1 MDSTLHQLLLA
12 TPHTQLLLLVEAVY
26 GLDPKVD
33 QRIEMLLHGQNI
45 AMQETSLKQRIA
57 SITRGKE
64 FIDYYQSYGFAMEL
78 EALVGDIAY
87 LIDDT
92 PKVAFALID
101 QLMSTHSRVYE
112 RADDSNGD
120 IGGAYA
126 AALSVWI
133 KAASQWRS
141 QGGKTRNWPDE
152 VKKRHDENDYAVWDG
167 VIAQSA
173 TLLTEPELQQLAQ
186 DFEHEYAAALI
197 NAPLEEYN
205 FRAAHAAIGISG
217 VAEALKDVALFERS
231 ILLGSPE
238 PNELQ
243 KLRIVEFCLSINE
256 AQSALKWL
264 LKPFQHHA
272 ESRRQALL
280 DQTYRQLGDLNALL
294 ILRREAYQRSP
305 DYHRLCALLEV
316 LPDQQERE
324 ALERQAVTNAITIS
338 DIVTRIDTLL
348 ALCAYTEAGTQVI
361 EHLSSLSVFYGRLI
375 DWADKFHRANAF
387 LAEVACYRLLLD
399 DILSSGRSKAYDH
412 AATYYRKLDKLASQ
426 LTSHAPLS
434 EWGEYQEQLK
444 QQHGRKYSFWQRL
457 Q

>member
-1 MDSTLHQLLLA
+1 MI
-12 TPHTQLLLLVEAVY
+12 EAIY

-33 QRIEMLLHGQNI
+33 QRIEALLYRQDTVK
-45 AMQETSLKQRIA
+45 QEKLLKERIA
-57 SITRGKE
+57 SITRGKR
-64 FIDYYQSYGFAMEL
+64 FIDYYQSHGFAMEL

-87 LIDDT
+87 LIDDA
-92 PKVAFALID
+92 PKKAFALID
-101 QLMSTHSRVYE
+101 ALMSTHSRVYE

-133 KAASQWRS
+133 KAASQWRL

-197 NAPLEEYN
+197 NASHEEYN
-205 FRAAHAAIGISG
+205 FRAAHATIGISG

-243 KLRIVEFCLSINE
+243 KLHIVEFCLSINE

-264 LKPFQHHA
+264 LEPFQNHT
-272 ESRRQALL
+272 EVRRQALL
-280 DQTYRQLGDLNALL
+280 DQAYSQLGDQDA
-294 ILRREAYQRSP
+294 
-305 DYHRLCALLEV
+305 
-316 LPDQQERE
+316 
-324 ALERQAVTNAITIS
+324 
-338 DIVTRIDTLL
+338 LL
-348 ALCAYTEAGTQVI
+348 ALRRGAYQQRPDYPRLQALLAVLQDETEKKTLLDKASTHALAMEDIEAKIGTLMALNDYEQAAAQ
-361 EHLSSLSVFYGRLI
+361 LLAYRDSLNVFFGVLLN
-375 DWADKFHRANAF
+375 WADQFHDAECA
-387 LAEVACYRLLLD
+387 LAEIICYRLLLD

-412 AATYYRKLDKLASQ
+412 AAIYYRKLDKLASRV
-426 LTSHAPLS
+426 TSHAPLL
-434 EWGEYQEQLK
+434 EWSEYQEQLK